1 LGASSHSEPNRDDDL
16 LDEFSLGVV
25 LAMLAVMETAEE
37 LTQLECLTDA
47 QKRQVWDATPEAVKT
62 RLKQLRAEARSK
74 AEFQQLQAEAI
85 AEIEAMEAM
94 EAAAEE
100 RAELAEISEAEIG
113 EAEAIEETEALLE
126 AMDEEMARLPF
137 QSYEAAPTIEVG
149 DWVLLKAV
157 PQLTAAELKA
167 VWEVVKI
174 QGGHAWIESKG
185 MGSRS
190 YPLVWMVLYPELEF

>member
-1 LGASSHSEPNRDDDL
+1 LEASSHPEPNRDDDL
-16 LDEFSLGVV
+16 LDDFSLGVV

-85 AEIEAMEAM
+85 AEIEAMEAI
-94 EAAAEE
+94 EAVAEE
-100 RAELAEISEAEIG
+100 REEVEEIS

-126 AMDEEMARLPF
+126 EMDEEMSRLPLF
-137 QSYEAAPTIEVG
+137 QNYEAAPTLKEG

-174 QGGHAWIESKG
+174 QGEHARIESKG

-190 YPLVWMVLYPELEF
+190 YPMAWMVLYPELEF